1 MAIRV
6 IRNDAGNCVNFLG
19 SSNPV
24 YWNACLSAEVD
35 ATYSDRINVIND
47 IRTVTEGVDV
57 YEFYQVPYTDFAQ
70 ADGTAF
76 TSATEAASYITSQCN
91 TAGNTGSFVLSDS
104 DTLDFTIDT
113 TNTTVLLGNG
123 DAYAV
128 NSIQAV
134 ANDDDH
140 INIVKHTSGNV
151 LYQDLR
157 VANASIDGATVT
169 QTLATAVNE
178 LNSLFTNTASASG
191 TAPSITSST
200 TINLTA
206 GETLNYELLATNGVA
221 YEWAGLPSGVTT
233 VEGNVRKLIGGS
245 SLAIGSYNITAKA
258 INYFG
263 QDTQT
268 LTLNVAAPP
277 YSNTKSIEF
286 ENQDYLGANA
296 ALLDGVL
303 GRSGNGSG
311 SGDAWTIHVWYK
323 PASFSGG
330 QTLFYFGDAD
340 TTNGGHLEIRTTTSG
355 NLRFT
360 YGSSN
365 NFIRRTTNNQPFSTG
380 TWYNIVVTYN
390 GGTTGASSADTSDYY
405 SRFNVY
411 INGNTPSLANG
422 HGNYGWS
429 GQIDGENLRVGRYE
443 SGNYINGG
451 RVDEIAV
458 WDSDESSNIADIYN
472 SGTTHDLSQLSS
484 APTHWWRMGD
494 GDTYPYIQD
503 NGTANNCVFQMYN
516 MTAANIVTDAP

>member
-1 MAIRV
+1 MAIKV

-24 YWNACLSAEVD
+24 YWNACLTAEVD
-35 ATYSDRINVIND
+35 STYSDRINVIND
-47 IRTVTEGVDV
+47 VRTVIEGENV
-57 YEFYQVPYTDFAQ
+57 YEFFQVPYTDFAES
-70 ADGTAF
+70 DGTLFA
-76 TSATEAASYITSQCN
+76 SASEAASYITSQCN
-91 TAGNTGSFVLSDS
+91 VASNTGSFVLSDT
-104 DTLDFTIDT
+104 DTLDFSVDSTSTTIL
-113 TNTTVLLGNG
+113 VGNG
-123 DAYAV
+123 DSYAV

-151 LYQDLR
+151 LYKDLR
-157 VANASIDGATVT
+157 VAGASISGVAVT

-191 TAPSITSST
+191 TSPSITSST

-206 GETLNYELLATNGVA
+206 GETLNYELVATNGVA
-221 YEWAGLPSGVTT
+221 YEWSGLPSGVAT
-233 VEGNVRKLIGGS
+233 VDGNVRKLIGGS
-245 SLAIGSYNITAKA
+245 SLEIGSYSITAKA

-263 QDTQT
+263 EDTQT

-277 YSNTKSIEF
+277 YSNTKSVEF

-311 SGDAWTIHVWYK
+311 SSDAWTFHMWYK
-323 PASFSGG
+323 PDNFSSG
-330 QTLFYFGDAD
+330 QVLFYFGDSD
-340 TTNGGHLEIRTTTSG
+340 TTNSGHIELRTTTSG

-360 YGSSN
+360 YGSN
-365 NFIRRTTNNQPFSTG
+365 NNYIRRTTNNQPFSTG
-380 TWYNIVVTYN
+380 TWYNIVITYN
-390 GGTTGASSADTSDYY
+390 GDTTGASSGDLSDYY
-405 SRFNVY
+405 SRFNIY
-411 INGNTPSLANG
+411 INGNAASLTNS

-429 GQIDGENLRVGRYE
+429 GQIDGENLRVGRYS

-458 WDSDESSNIADIYN
+458 WDSNQSSNVSDIYN
-472 SGTTHDLSQLSS
+472 SGTTHDLSQLTTS
-484 APTHWWRMGD
+484 PTHWWRMGD
-494 GDTYPYIQD
+494 GDTYSNIQD
-503 NGTANNCVFQMYN
+503 NVGSAHFVMYN